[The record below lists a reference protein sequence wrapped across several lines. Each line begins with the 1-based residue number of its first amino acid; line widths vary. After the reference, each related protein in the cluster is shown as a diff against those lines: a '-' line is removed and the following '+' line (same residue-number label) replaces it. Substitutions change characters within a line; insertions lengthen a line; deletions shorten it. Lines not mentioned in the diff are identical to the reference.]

1 MGNNHGSLI
10 AGTQLDIISITAD
23 PLNKASGVLLVISSI
38 AVIGKIGI
46 SPLGGISSAPA
57 G

>member
-1 MGNNHGSLI
+1 MGNSHGSFI
-10 AGTQLDIISITAD
+10 AGTQLLMISITAD
-23 PLNKASGVLLVISSI
+23 PLNKASGVLLVISSM

-46 SPLGGISSAPA
+46 SPLGGISSVPA